1 VPRSVSMALQSVG
14 RSRDKVRSLECL
26 DPMLKP
32 FGGGMNTRSSVAEK
46 KRASARRAKSA
57 ESTPAENIAPA
68 PSVIVDHRRIRKAT
82 STRIPRPYGGTIVLR
97 AREETAELPAF
108 FEAARAW
115 FAERAAGDVEHD
127 LELALESVEDRARS
141 DMVSFAGVTTLP
153 PSATEISI
161 AWESDDRDREPRVRA
176 VDGNDYPSKPST
188 GNRLLGRLVLAAS
201 TPGAF
206 VDTSKG
212 VLFSEPR
219 VGGEVLL
226 RPPGER
232 DVDGANLPKLTNAQ
246 LRRIRESI
254 PNWSPLH
261 QDTLAVMLVIV
272 ATQPADDDG
281 FHTIRADMVNEA
293 RELAQKSRDGYAKG
307 GYRASDREGPGRAI
321 EDLGAAWIRVAG
333 DDSDADDGIFQRTI
347 LLGEIQR
354 KRGVVVRARFK
365 PGPAVGPIG
374 GESRASRRV
383 LAYDPYREGVEKHL
397 ARLIEW
403 IATTTGEMR
412 VLRTVREL
420 IEETGI
426 RIYPNNPKMARDR
439 LEKALDTIVADE
451 LVLSSSSYIAE
462 WAYVDDPR
470 CLRARNW
477 LNDWL
482 EYRIRVTI
490 GAQIEGRY
498 LLGTDSRRV
507 PQR

>member
-1 VPRSVSMALQSVG
+1 
-14 RSRDKVRSLECL
+14 
-26 DPMLKP
+26 MLKP

>member
-1 VPRSVSMALQSVG
+1 MAL
-14 RSRDKVRSLECL
+14 
-26 DPMLKP
+26 
-32 FGGGMNTRSSVAEK
+32 K
-46 KRASARRAKSA
+46 KRAPLRRTKSARPTRAEEI
-57 ESTPAENIAPA
+57 ESTSP
-68 PSVIVDHRRIRKAT
+68 VVVDRRRVRRAT
-82 STRIPRPYGGTIVLR
+82 SIRIPRPYGGTIVLR
-97 AREETAELPAF
+97 AGEETAELPAF
-108 FEAARAW
+108 FEAARSW

-127 LELALESVEDRARS
+127 LELALESVEQRARS
-141 DMVSFAGVTTLP
+141 DMESFASVTTLP
-153 PSATEISI
+153 PSATQISI
-161 AWESDDRDREPRVRA
+161 VWEPDERDRGPRVRA

-188 GNRLLGRLVLAAS
+188 GNRLIGRLVLAAS
-201 TPGAF
+201 TPDAF

-333 DDSDADDGIFQRTI
+333 DESNADDGIFQRTI

-365 PGPAVGPIG
+365 PGPAVGPVG
-374 GESRASRRV
+374 GEGRASRRV

-403 IATTTGEMR
+403 IATSTGEMR
-412 VLRTVREL
+412 VVRTVREL
-420 IEETGI
+420 LEETGI
-426 RIYPNNPKMARDR
+426 RVYPNNPKMARDR

-470 CLRARNW
+470 RLRARKW
-477 LNDWL
+477 LDDWL
-482 EYRIRVTI
+482 DYRIRVTV

>member
-1 VPRSVSMALQSVG
+1 V
-14 RSRDKVRSLECL
+14 
-26 DPMLKP
+26 
-32 FGGGMNTRSSVAEK
+32 
-46 KRASARRAKSA
+46 
-57 ESTPAENIAPA
+57 
-68 PSVIVDHRRIRKAT
+68 
-82 STRIPRPYGGTIVLR
+82 IVLR
-97 AREETAELPAF
+97 ANEETPELPAF
-108 FEAARAW
+108 FDAARSW

-127 LELALESVEDRARS
+127 LELALESVEQRART
-141 DMVSFAGVTTLP
+141 DMELFASVASLP
-153 PSATEISI
+153 APGTQIAI
-161 AWESDDRDREPRVRA
+161 AWEPDDRHAPRMRA
-176 VDGNDYPSKPST
+176 VDGNDYPSKPSR

-201 TPGAF
+201 TPEAF
-206 VDTSKG
+206 VETSQG

-232 DVDGANLPKLTNAQ
+232 DVDGANLPKLSVAQ

-261 QDTLAVMLVIV
+261 QDTLAVMLAIV
-272 ATQPADDDG
+272 ATQPADEDG
-281 FHTIRADMVNEA
+281 FHTIRVDMVNEA

-307 GYRASDREGPGRAI
+307 GYRVSDREGPGRAI

-333 DDSDADDGIFQRTI
+333 DDSNAEDGIFQRTI

-354 KRGVVVRARFK
+354 KRGIIVRARFK

-374 GESRASRRV
+374 GEGRASRRV

-403 IATTTGEMR
+403 FATAGEPY
-412 VLRTVREL
+412 VIRTVREL
-420 IEETGI
+420 LEETGI
-426 RIYPNNPKMARDR
+426 RVYPNNPKMARDR

-451 LVLSSSSYIAE
+451 LVLSSTSYIAE

-470 CLRARNW
+470 RLRPRKW
-477 LNDWL
+477 LEDWL
-482 EYRIRVTI
+482 DYRVRVTI

-498 LLGTDSRRV
+498 LLGTDSRSV

>member
-1 VPRSVSMALQSVG
+1 M
-14 RSRDKVRSLECL
+14 
-26 DPMLKP
+26 
-32 FGGGMNTRSSVAEK
+32 TEK
-46 KRASARRAKSA
+46 KRASGRRAKATEPRGAGANTSA
-57 ESTPAENIAPA
+57 PVVVE
-68 PSVIVDHRRIRKAT
+68 RRRDRRAMLI
-82 STRIPRPYGGTIVLR
+82 RIPRPYGGTIVLR
-97 AREETAELPAF
+97 AGEETAELPAF

-115 FAERAAGDVEHD
+115 FAERAAGALEHD
-127 LELALESVEDRARS
+127 LELALESVEQRARA
-141 DMVSFAGVTTLP
+141 DMELFASVTTLP
-153 PSATEISI
+153 PAGTQVSI
-161 AWESDDRDREPRVRA
+161 AWEPDDRDRGPRVRA
-176 VDGNDYPSKPST
+176 VDGNEYPSKPST
-188 GNRLLGRLVLAAS
+188 GNRLIGQLVLAAS
-201 TPGAF
+201 TPDVF

-232 DVDGANLPKLTNAQ
+232 GVDGANLPKLTTTQ

-261 QDTLAVMLVIV
+261 QDTLAVMLAIV

-293 RELAQKSRDGYAKG
+293 RELAQKTRDGYAKG
-307 GYRASDREGPGRAI
+307 GYRISDREGPGRAI
-321 EDLGAAWIRVAG
+321 EDLGAAWIRIAG
-333 DDSDADDGIFQRTI
+333 DEGDADDGIFQRTI

-374 GESRASRRV
+374 GEGRASRRV

-403 IATTTGEMR
+403 VAATTGEMH
-412 VLRTVREL
+412 VVRTVREL
-420 IEETGI
+420 LDETGI
-426 RIYPNNPKMARDR
+426 RIYSNNPKMARDR
-439 LEKALDTIVADE
+439 LERALDTIVADE
-451 LVLSSSSYIAE
+451 LVLSTSRYIAG
-462 WAYVDDPR
+462 WAYVNDPR
-470 CLRARNW
+470 RLRSRKW
-477 LNDWL
+477 LDDWL
-482 EYRIRVTI
+482 DFRVRVTI

-498 LLGTDSRRV
+498 LVGTDSPRV

>member
-1 VPRSVSMALQSVG
+1 MVDKKPMQTRRTQSAQPTPTEDSTPV
-14 RSRDKVRSLECL
+14 L
-26 DPMLKP
+26 PMVVE
-32 FGGGMNTRSSVAEK
+32 RRRE
-46 KRASARRAKSA
+46 RRA
-57 ESTPAENIAPA
+57 
-68 PSVIVDHRRIRKAT
+68 T
-82 STRIPRPYGGTIVLR
+82 SIRIPRPYGGTIVLR
-97 AREETAELPAF
+97 AGDETAELPAF

-127 LELALESVEDRARS
+127 LELALESVEQRARS
-141 DMVSFAGVTTLP
+141 DMESFASVASLP
-153 PSATEISI
+153 PPATQISI
-161 AWESDDRDREPRVRA
+161 AWEPDDRERGPRVRA
-176 VDGNDYPSKPST
+176 VDGNDYPSKPSR
-188 GNRLLGRLVLAAS
+188 GNRLIGRLVLAAS
-201 TPGAF
+201 TPDAF

-232 DVDGANLPKLTNAQ
+232 DVDGANLPKVTTAQ

-261 QDTLAVMLVIV
+261 QDTLAVMLAIV

-281 FHTIRADMVNEA
+281 FHTIRVDMVNEA
-293 RELAQKSRDGYAKG
+293 RELTQKSRDGYAKG

-321 EDLGAAWIRVAG
+321 EDLGAAWIRVSG
-333 DDSDADDGIFQRTI
+333 DDDSDADDGIFQRTI

-374 GESRASRRV
+374 GDGRASRRV

-403 IATTTGEMR
+403 LATAGESY
-412 VLRTVREL
+412 VVRTVREL
-420 IEETGI
+420 LDETGI

-470 CLRARNW
+470 RLRARKW
-477 LNDWL
+477 LEDWL
-482 EYRIRVTI
+482 DYRVRVTI

-498 LLGTDSRRV
+498 LVGTDSRRL

>member
-1 VPRSVSMALQSVG
+1 MA
-14 RSRDKVRSLECL
+14 D
-26 DPMLKP
+26 
-32 FGGGMNTRSSVAEK
+32 K
-46 KRASARRAKSA
+46 KRAPDRRSKRIQP
-57 ESTPAENIAPA
+57 TPAENNAPA
-68 PSVIVDHRRIRKAT
+68 NLVVLDRRRQRRPT
-82 STRIPRPYGGTIVLR
+82 SIRIPRPYGGTIVLR
-97 AREETAELPAF
+97 ADEQTAELPAF

-115 FAERAAGDVEHD
+115 FSERAAGDVEHD
-127 LELALESVEDRARS
+127 LELALESVEQRARS
-141 DMVSFAGVTTLP
+141 DMESFASVNTLP
-153 PSATEISI
+153 MPATQVSI
-161 AWESDDRDREPRVRA
+161 AWEPDDRDRGPRVRA
-176 VDGNDYPSKPST
+176 VDGHDYPSKPST
-188 GNRLLGRLVLAAS
+188 GNRLIGRLVLAAS
-201 TPGAF
+201 TPDVF

-232 DVDGANLPKLTNAQ
+232 DVDGANLPKVTTAQ

-261 QDTLAVMLVIV
+261 QDTLAVMLAIV

-307 GYRASDREGPGRAI
+307 GYRASDREGPSRAI

-333 DDSDADDGIFQRTI
+333 DDSDVDDGIFQRTI

-365 PGPAVGPIG
+365 PGPAVGPISG
-374 GESRASRRV
+374 DGRASRRV

-403 IATTTGEMR
+403 IATTGETR
-412 VLRTVREL
+412 VVRTVREL
-420 IEETGI
+420 LDETGI
-426 RIYPNNPKMARDR
+426 RVYPNNPKMARDR

-451 LVLSSSSYIAE
+451 LVLSSSSYIAS

-470 CLRARNW
+470 CLRSRKW
-477 LNDWL
+477 LDDWL
-482 EYRIRVTI
+482 DYRIRVAI

-498 LLGTDSRRV
+498 LMGTDSRRV

>member
-1 VPRSVSMALQSVG
+1 MA
-14 RSRDKVRSLECL
+14 D
-26 DPMLKP
+26 
-32 FGGGMNTRSSVAEK
+32 K
-46 KRASARRAKSA
+46 KRAHARRTKSA
-57 ESTPAENIAPA
+57 QPTRVGDIATTPP
-68 PSVIVDHRRIRKAT
+68 VVVDRRRVRRAT
-82 STRIPRPYGGTIVLR
+82 SIRIPRPYGGTIVLR
-97 AREETAELPAF
+97 AGEETAELPVF

-115 FAERAAGDVEHD
+115 FAERAAGDVERD
-127 LELALESVEDRARS
+127 LELALESVEQRAHS
-141 DMVSFAGVTTLP
+141 DMDSFASVNTLP
-153 PSATEISI
+153 SSATQISI
-161 AWESDDRDREPRVRA
+161 AWEPDDRERGPRVRA

-188 GNRLLGRLVLAAS
+188 GKRLLGRLVLAAS
-201 TPGAF
+201 TPDVF
-206 VDTSKG
+206 VDTPEG

-232 DVDGANLPKLTNAQ
+232 DVDGANLPKLTTAQ

-307 GYRASDREGPGRAI
+307 GYRTSDREGPGRAI

-333 DDSDADDGIFQRTI
+333 DDNDADEDGIFQRTI

-354 KRGVVVRARFK
+354 KRGVIVRARFK

-374 GESRASRRV
+374 GDGRASRRV

-403 IATTTGEMR
+403 IATTGEMR
-412 VLRTVREL
+412 VVRTVREL
-420 IEETGI
+420 LDETGI
-426 RIYPNNPKMARDR
+426 RVYPNNPKMARDR

-470 CLRARNW
+470 RLGSRKW
-477 LNDWL
+477 LDDWL
-482 EYRIRVTI
+482 DYRVRVTI
-490 GAQIEGRY
+490 GAQMEGRY
-498 LLGTDSRRV
+498 LLGSDSRRL